1 MCSLSL
7 LFWYLSIYR
16 FFFPANILS
25 HMDELDEPIENQ
37 EEFTAIMMVCIG
49 WIISLL
55 LLSDVLLCSRHLA
68 IHFCSLILP
77 SLRKILNIWSR

>member
-7 LFWYLSIYR
+7 LFWYLSVYR

-49 WIISLL
+49 RIMSLL
-55 LLSDVLLCSRHLA
+55 LLSDVLLC
-68 IHFCSLILP
+68 C
-77 SLRKILNIWSR
+77 